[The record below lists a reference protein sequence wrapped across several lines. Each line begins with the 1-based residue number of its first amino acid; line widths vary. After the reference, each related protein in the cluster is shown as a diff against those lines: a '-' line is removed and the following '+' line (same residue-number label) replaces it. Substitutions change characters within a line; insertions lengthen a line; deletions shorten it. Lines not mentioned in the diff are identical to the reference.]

1 MFNREP
7 APNNMKKLTLIA
19 SDYNHAPIGEL
30 EKLSIKENY
39 IDHIYTELIE
49 SYPINEVVVLSTC
62 NRFEIYFV
70 SEKDEIENLVA
81 DYVFKLTGSGLLKQE
96 QTKYVL
102 KGESAVNHL
111 FEVSAGL
118 KSQIIGEPEILGQV
132 KSSISRSRESRAS
145 GPFLLKLFESAIK
158 TGKRVR
164 TRTNIA
170 KGNASYASAALTKAS
185 EVIGSF
191 EGKKVILLGTGKIG
205 VTVSK
210 YLRSLGLDSYYI
222 ASRNKN
228 RAKSLT
234 EKYGGIPI
242 SLDKVKKLIPEVDC
256 LISAT
261 NVEIKIINRSMLEK
275 LGKFK
280 SPKVIIDLGM
290 PRNVDPGIAEIEG
303 IYLFNISNLDQS
315 IQNSIQLRKESV
327 AGAQIIVSKE
337 VKSFRKW
344 HRNNEESD
352 ISRSLI
358 KHFNI
363 VKEEVLAVN
372 SHKMSEKEFKRV
384 DKITSLLVKRLLHQ
398 PLSFLKNDDGPHRE
412 MLLKK
417 GVLNKL
423 FGLQNYTNDR

>member
-1 MFNREP
+1 MTE
-7 APNNMKKLTLIA
+7 LTLLG

-30 EKLSIKENY
+30 EKLSALDKYVDN
-39 IDHIYTELIE
+39 IYSALAG
-49 SYPINEVVVLSTC
+49 SNDINEIIVLSTC

-70 SEKDEIENLVA
+70 SEQNESENFVA
-81 DYVFKLTGSGLLKQE
+81 DYVFKLTGSKLLKRK
-96 QTKYVL
+96 QTKYLL
-102 KGESAVNHL
+102 KGDSAVNHL
-111 FEVSAGL
+111 FEVAAGL
-118 KSQIIGEPEILGQV
+118 KSQVIGEPEILGQV
-132 KSSISRSRESRAS
+132 KSALGRSRDQNAS
-145 GPFLLKLFESAIK
+145 GPFLLKLFESAIR

-170 KGNASYASAALTKAS
+170 KGNASYASAALLKAS

-191 EGKKVILLGTGKIG
+191 KGKKVILLGTGKIG

-222 ASRNKN
+222 ASRKKS
-228 RAKSLT
+228 RANSLT

-242 SLDKVKKLIPEVDC
+242 TLAKVNKLIPEVDC

-261 NVEIKIINRSMLEK
+261 NTDSKIINRSVLEK
-275 LGKFK
+275 LGKFR
-280 SPKVIIDLGM
+280 SPKVFIDLGM
-290 PRNVDPGIAEIEG
+290 PRNVDPEIAEIKG
-303 IYLFNISNLDQS
+303 VYLYNISNLDES
-315 IQNSIQLRKESV
+315 IQNSIQIRKQSV
-327 AGAQIIVSKE
+327 AKAEMIVSNE
-337 VKSFRKW
+337 VNSFRKW
-344 HRNNEESD
+344 YRNNEESD

-372 SHKMSEKEFKRV
+372 SRKMSEKEFKQV

-417 GVLNKL
+417 GVLNKM
-423 FGLQNYTNDR
+423 FGLHDQTNGR